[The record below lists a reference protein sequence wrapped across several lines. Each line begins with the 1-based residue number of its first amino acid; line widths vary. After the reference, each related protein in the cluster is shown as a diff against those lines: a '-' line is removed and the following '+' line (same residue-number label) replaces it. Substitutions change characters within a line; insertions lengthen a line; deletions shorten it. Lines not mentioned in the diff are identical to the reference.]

1 MANLLIKNS
10 QANLKLLFKDAL
22 GVPLTDFNP
31 TKDRFTVID
40 EAGHTYSINS
50 VTWDSNGN
58 GTLNINTPNT
68 TGNQKLY
75 IQLDGTPLITHPSP
89 LELALTSP
97 YQGRFNLTNALVAWD
112 CNIIASGVLSALPD
126 YSSHNNVAEK
136 NDKTTY
142 TSLFTNKTQYK
153 IGANGTLITKGTYQ
167 AGNTD
172 TVGDTYA
179 HKGLEVLTPNVD
191 ALCRT
196 SDSSLSVP
204 LIKTIQ
210 FCLWRGRDCMSGY
223 NAPIFYYGLIYDNKK
238 TSVSISIED
247 YNLVLRKN
255 SASGYTN
262 IYTYDL
268 TRGNVFT
275 KANEIAVITLRFN
288 TDLTLSLFLNKTL
301 LTTIAWKIVSTTDNA
316 AGPAFAFLE
325 DRWYYYGYP
334 ISFGYIT
341 YNLFD
346 VVGYSDIKSD
356 VFIQANAAA
365 WGF

>member
-142 TSLFTNKTQYK
+142 TTTFTNKTQYK
-153 IGANGTLITKGTYQ
+153 IGPNGTLITKGTYQ

-172 TVGDTYA
+172 IGEGTYA

-210 FCLWRGRDCMSGY
+210 FCLWRGREEKEKLC
-223 NAPIFYYGLIYDNKK
+223 
-238 TSVSISIED
+238 
-247 YNLVLRKN
+247 KN
-255 SASGYTN
+255 STPKHPCAKKGRE
-262 IYTYDL
+262 
-268 TRGNVFT
+268 RGREGER
-275 KANEIAVITLRFN
+275 KGERERR
-288 TDLTLSLFLNKTL
+288 
-301 LTTIAWKIVSTTDNA
+301 
-316 AGPAFAFLE
+316 P
-325 DRWYYYGYP
+325 
-334 ISFGYIT
+334 
-341 YNLFD
+341 
-346 VVGYSDIKSD
+346 
-356 VFIQANAAA
+356 
-365 WGF
+365 

>member
-68 TGNQKLY
+68 IGNQKLY

-142 TSLFTNKTQYK
+142 TTTFTNKTQYK

-167 AGNTD
+167 AGNNI
-172 TVGDTYA
+172 GGEGIYA

-196 SDSSLSVP
+196 SDSSLSV
-204 LIKTIQ
+204 L
-210 FCLWRGRDCMSGY
+210 
-223 NAPIFYYGLIYDNKK
+223 
-238 TSVSISIED
+238 
-247 YNLVLRKN
+247 
-255 SASGYTN
+255 
-262 IYTYDL
+262 
-268 TRGNVFT
+268 
-275 KANEIAVITLRFN
+275 
-288 TDLTLSLFLNKTL
+288 
-301 LTTIAWKIVSTTDNA
+301 
-316 AGPAFAFLE
+316 
-325 DRWYYYGYP
+325 
-334 ISFGYIT
+334 
-341 YNLFD
+341 
-346 VVGYSDIKSD
+346 
-356 VFIQANAAA
+356 AAA
-365 WGF
+365 